1 MYKKILVLC
10 AGVMLISCQ
19 KQQEKMVNMPVNK
32 NENVESK
39 LVTTVLRAAPPQTA
53 QPVVGSR
60 VRVHYT
66 GWLARADGTPGREFD
81 TSIKRGVPF
90 EFTVG
95 LGEVIKGFDEGVQL
109 MHVGEKR
116 RLIIPSALAY
126 GEHGVGLFI
135 PPNATLIFDIELLAV
150 SK

>member
-1 MYKKILVLC
+1 M
-10 AGVMLISCQ
+10 
-19 KQQEKMVNMPVNK
+19 NMPVK
-32 NENVESK
+32 KHEVVDPQ
-39 LVTTVLRAAPPQTA
+39 LVTSVLRPALPQAA
-53 QPVVGSR
+53 QPVIGST

-66 GWLARADGTPGREFD
+66 GWLAQADGTLGREFD
-81 TSIKRGVPF
+81 TSLKRGVPF
-90 EFTVG
+90 EFVVG

-116 RLIIPSALAY
+116 RLIIPSALGY
-126 GEHGVGLFI
+126 GEHGVGLVI

>member
-1 MYKKILVLC
+1 MYKSALVLC

-19 KQQEKMVNMPVNK
+19 KQQEKNMNMPNK
-32 NENVESK
+32 KQEVVEST
-39 LVTTVLRAAPPQTA
+39 LVTTVLRPAPQKTA
-53 QPVVGSR
+53 QPVVGST

-66 GWLARADGTPGREFD
+66 GWLAQTDNTPGREID
-81 TSIKRGVPF
+81 TSLKRGIPF
-90 EFTVG
+90 EFVVG
-95 LGEVIKGFDEGVQL
+95 IGEVIKGFDEGVQL

-116 RLIIPSALAY
+116 RLIIPSSLGY
-126 GEHGVGLFI
+126 GERGVGLFI

>member
-1 MYKKILVLC
+1 MKKIASVLFC
-10 AGVMLISCQ
+10 AVTLIACQ
-19 KQQEKMVNMPVNK
+19 KQQEKTVNMPVK
-32 NENVESK
+32 KQQDLESK
-39 LVTTVLRAAPPQTA
+39 LVTTVLRSAPAQAA
-53 QPVVGSR
+53 QPIIGST

-66 GWLARADGTPGREFD
+66 GWLAQEDGTPGREFD
-81 TSIKRGVPF
+81 TSFKRDVPF

-116 RLIIPSALAY
+116 RLIIPPSLGY
-126 GEHGVGLFI
+126 GERGVGLVI